1 MFPGCVA
8 GISSSPMTSDNSVDK
23 DRRGRAPAACPRGLG
38 GGLAAGGLAASDAMV
53 SSDNVRAN
61 VLWFRLN
68 LVLMWCCWLRAG
80 LGFVYAPR
88 GCAFRHTFRGAFCE
102 TRSAAAIGK
111 AFWI

>member
-1 MFPGCVA
+1 M
-8 GISSSPMTSDNSVDK
+8 
-23 DRRGRAPAACPRGLG
+23 
-38 GGLAAGGLAASDAMV
+38 AAGGLAASDAMV

-111 AFWI
+111 AFWIQMILIVNLKKRGSRKKNTPSRA